1 MGGGRGTH
9 QEELSFL
16 GRCSLQQWQH
26 QQQHRHRLPQL
37 ADPWKPWGLV
47 ASGCSCCGACCHLE
61 GLDQV
66 TARLPKKEGKTRL
79 CLAAS
84 IQWGPSVLT
93 GLPRCKTAT
102 LRHEATGDKYWGH
115 DLSLIRGPK
124 QIVLQISTWQMPT
137 YFSAA

>member
-61 GLDQV
+61 GLGSSHSKI
-66 TARLPKKEGKTRL
+66 AKKRGKDKTMP
-79 CLAAS
+79 CSVNSMGAKCINWAA
-84 IQWGPSVLT
+84 
-93 GLPRCKTAT
+93 
-102 LRHEATGDKYWGH
+102 
-115 DLSLIRGPK
+115 
-124 QIVLQISTWQMPT
+124 QMQDCH
-137 YFSAA
+137 FAA